1 MGADPEALKK
11 MEAKMN
17 ASKGDKPEA
26 DKTKGMS
33 DMMAAMGKKRL
44 KRNTAKK
51 KSTLP
56 LH

>member
-26 DKTKGMS
+26 DKAKGMS
-33 DMMAAMGKKRL
+33 DMMAAMGEKRL

>member
-26 DKTKGMS
+26 DKAKGMS
-33 DMMAAMGKKRL
+33 DMMAAMGKK
-44 KRNTAKK
+44 TAQKEYSKK